1 MNVGIKSIGIYVP
14 KKIKDSKK
22 IAELSGIPEYVIRD
36 KFGIKKVHEANENET
51 VSEMGKLAAEK
62 ALKGFDPKNLDL
74 IIYCGSEYKDYYL
87 FNCAASI
94 QHKIGAVNA
103 NAIELHSLCS
113 AGVYSLKV
121 AKSMMLNDEDINNV
135 LLVSSS
141 KETQIIDY
149 SNNDSR
155 FMFNFGD
162 GAAAVLLEKG
172 LNENV
177 ILETSMITDGSFAED
192 VAVYGV
198 GCNNFN
204 QSNDILHKNRFLD
217 VRDIESM
224 RSRLDPISLNNFAN
238 VIKRATEKSGY
249 KVEEIDYLAPIFM
262 KRSLLQGILE
272 GYNLTEENSFVLE
285 DYGHCQSAD
294 AFISLYE
301 GERLGRLKGGNL
313 AVLLGAGTGYT
324 WAATAVY
331 WGKYN
336 QNNVEGELK

>member
-1 MNVGIKSIGIYVP
+1 MNIGIKNIGIYIP
-14 KKIKDSKK
+14 MKIKSSKE
-22 IAELSGIPEYVIRD
+22 ISELSGIPEYVIRE
-36 KFGIKKVHEANENET
+36 KFGIKQVQEANDNET

-62 ALKGFDPKNLDL
+62 ALAGFDPKKLDL

-121 AKSMMLNDEDINNV
+121 AKSMMLNDDDINNV

-141 KETQIIDY
+141 KETQIVDY
-149 SNNDSR
+149 SNNESR

-192 VAVYGV
+192 VAVYGI
-198 GCNNFN
+198 GCNNFKE
-204 QSNDILHKNRFLD
+204 SKDIEHKNRFLD
-217 VRDIESM
+217 VKDIESM
-224 RSRLDPISLNNFAN
+224 KSRLDPISLDNFNN
-238 VIKRATEKSGY
+238 VIRGCTEKSGY
-249 KVEEIDYLAPIFM
+249 SIEDINYLAPIFM
-262 KRSLLQGILE
+262 KRSLLQGILQ
-272 GYNLTEENSFVLE
+272 GYDLTEENSFVLE
-285 DYGHCQSAD
+285 EYGHCQSAD
-294 AFISLYE
+294 AFISLSE
-301 GERLGRLKGGNL
+301 GERLGRLKDGDL
-313 AVLLGAGTGYT
+313 AILLGAGTGYT
-324 WAATAVY
+324 WVATAVH
-331 WGKYN
+331 WGKYKEN
-336 QNNVEGELK
+336 EK